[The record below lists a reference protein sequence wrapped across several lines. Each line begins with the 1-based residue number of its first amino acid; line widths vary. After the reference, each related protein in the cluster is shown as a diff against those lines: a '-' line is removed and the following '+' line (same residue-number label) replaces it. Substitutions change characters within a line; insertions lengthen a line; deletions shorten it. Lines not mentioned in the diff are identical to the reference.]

1 MFGIRFTVATYNLW
15 ATARWPER
23 EAALR
28 AFAGAIQPDIL
39 AVQELRPQTQAVLD
53 EALADHARVDDS
65 FAGWTQEGNVYW
77 RADLFEKIAHGAE
90 DVGIKEPLR
99 RLFWVRLRPKGLDR
113 APGGLPE
120 TLLFSTAHF
129 TWPGHPDEVGTGV
142 NPRPEQARRAV
153 AALERLAAPGEPV
166 FIVGDFN
173 EETHVARVL
182 RDAGYRDSFRG
193 RPPVPTHP
201 AIPTARGTPQV
212 IDWQFYRG
220 PVRSMVS
227 EVVEFYHGDLAPSDH
242 KAVLA
247 AYELLPMNSS

>member
-1 MFGIRFTVATYNLW
+1 MFAIRFTVATYNLW

-28 AFAGAIQPDIL
+28 AFAAEIAPDIL

-53 EALADHARVDDS
+53 EALPAHTRVDDP
-65 FAGWTQEGNVYW
+65 FPGWTQEGNVYW
-77 RADLFEKIAHGAE
+77 RADLFEKVAHGAE

-99 RLFWVRLRPKGLDR
+99 RLFWVRLRLKGWDGR
-113 APGGLPE
+113 GRGLPE
-120 TLLFSTAHF
+120 TLLVSTAHF
-129 TWPGHPDEVGTGV
+129 TWPGHPDEVNTGV

-166 FIVGDFN
+166 LIVGDFN
-173 EETHVARVL
+173 EETHVVRVL
-182 RDAGYRDSFRG
+182 KGAGYRDCFRG
-193 RPPVPTHP
+193 CPPPATHP
-201 AIPTARGTPQV
+201 AIPTAKGTPQV

-220 PVRSMVS
+220 PVRSLVS
-227 EVVEFYHGDLAPSDH
+227 EVVEFYHKDLAPSDH

-247 AYELLPMNSS
+247 AYELLPTNAS